1 MAQLESSKN
10 MNNKETEKISL
21 PKRSFSLELFVG
33 LFAILGLAAIGY
45 LAVGLGGM
53 EIFGSD
59 KYEIRA
65 EFDNISGLKSGASV
79 EIAGVPIGEV
89 SAIVLEDPR
98 AIVTLRISE
107 QFKIRDDDVA
117 SIRTKGI
124 LGDKYVQISRGASE
138 FYIEEGGM
146 IIDTQSVIDIEDL
159 IGKFVHNFGDSD

>member
-1 MAQLESSKN
+1 MDQSES
-10 MNNKETEKISL
+10 NNSMKKTEKEKIEL
-21 PKRSFSLELFVG
+21 PKKGFSLEFFVG
-33 LFAILGLAAIGY
+33 LFAILGLAATGY
-45 LAVGLGGM
+45 LAIGLGGM

-89 SAIVLEDPR
+89 SSIVLDDPR
-98 AIVTLRISE
+98 AIVTLRIADH
-107 QFKIRDDDVA
+107 FRIRDDDVA

-124 LGDKYVQISRGASE
+124 LGDKYVQISRGASD

-159 IGKFVHNFGDSD
+159 IGKFVHNFGDGD